1 MARMRAEEFNGYLK
15 RFLLKHPCTL
25 EIVQRIQSHN
35 YVVDPIP
42 SPTHQ
47 RILTA
52 FSQRISL
59 AAALIHASKF
69 HKNEIWGSLMNL
81 HSDLLAQNWRSM
93 GDCAQYSDS
102 TFLLTVIGEGLLFLR
117 KFL

>member
-15 RFLLKHPCTL
+15 R
-25 EIVQRIQSHN
+25 
-35 YVVDPIP
+35 VDPIP

-93 GDCAQYSDS
+93 GDCAQYSGK
-102 TFLLTVIGEGLLFLR
+102 LNVLINRNRRRTVILAKVSVAMY
-117 KFL
+117 KFTDLQSAGQFHRL